1 MKQGFRNLPIRI
13 KLSLIV
19 LLAASLVI
27 ICLAAVFIVER
38 SLSFRRDMVENLS
51 TLATVIGTNST
62 AALAFDDPGTAQEI
76 LAALSAEPD
85 VLAAHIFLKD
95 DTIFGSYHKKGVF
108 RESNASVRSLET
120 VYRET
125 ISGPYFHDDYLDL
138 AQPILLND
146 KEIGSLAI
154 RADLTHLRN
163 RLRLFIILALGATLF
178 VMALAYL
185 LCTRLNRMI
194 TDPVTHL
201 VATMEQVS
209 DSRDYT
215 LRAVKTS
222 EDEHGK
228 LIDGFNFMLSQIQH
242 REEALAEHRDRL
254 EDQVALRTKALQE
267 TNEKLQQE
275 IDERQKTQAALAKAQ
290 KMEAIGTLA
299 AGVAHDL
306 NNILSGI
313 SSYPELLLA
322 TLPEESYLREPLTT
336 IKESGE
342 KAAAIVQDMLALAR
356 RSVTTLEVI
365 DLQKEVKAY
374 LASNEMEKLVL
385 SHQNIQISTDFNA
398 QMTTIA
404 GSPVHLHKVLMN
416 LLTNAVDAMPDGG
429 KIDIKLVNVYIDHP
443 MRGYDEVKKGE
454 YVGIEVSDT
463 GIGIEA
469 RYLDRIFEPFFS
481 RKELGRSGT
490 GLGMAVVWG
499 TVKDHNGYIEVK
511 SSLGEGTTFMLYFPL
526 CRQEIKAVIPKQWEA
541 YRGGGESVLVVD
553 DADTQ
558 RTIASEILKA
568 LGYTVATAENGEAAV
583 AYLQDHAVDLVLLDM
598 IMPPGINGYE
608 TYQKMVAISPG
619 QRAIIASGYSESEQ
633 VRAAQKLGAG
643 EYIRK
648 PYTLANIAEA
658 VHKALRSA
666 IQNN

>member
-1 MKQGFRNLPIRI
+1 MAVIKQGFRNLPIRI

-19 LLAASLVI
+19 LLVASLVI

-38 SLSFRRDMVENLS
+38 SYSFRRDMVENIS

-85 VLAAHIFLKD
+85 VLTAHIFLKD
-95 DTIFGSYHKKGVF
+95 DTIFRSYQKKGSLPDP
-108 RESNASVRSLET
+108 RESVHSLET
-120 VYRET
+120 VYKET
-125 ISGPYFHDDYLDL
+125 INGPYFHDDYLDL
-138 AQPILLND
+138 SQPILLND
-146 KEIGSLAI
+146 KEIGYLAI

-163 RLRLFIILALGATLF
+163 RLRLFIFLALGATLV

-185 LCTRLNRMI
+185 LCARLNRLI

-228 LIDGFNFMLSQIQH
+228 LIDGFNFMLSQIQR
-242 REEALAEHRDRL
+242 REEALADHRDRL

-267 TNEKLQQE
+267 ANDKLQQE
-275 IDERQKTQAALAKAQ
+275 IDERHKTQKALAKAQ

-322 TLPEESYLREPLTT
+322 TLPEESHLREPLAT

-356 RSVTTLEVI
+356 RSVTSLDVV
-365 DLQKEVKAY
+365 DLKQEIEAY
-374 LASNEMEKLVL
+374 LAGNEVEKLVL
-385 SHQNIQISTDFNA
+385 SHQSVQISMDFSA
-398 QMTTIA
+398 PMTTIA
-404 GSPVHLHKVLMN
+404 GSPIHLQKVLMN
-416 LLTNAVDAMPDGG
+416 LLTNAVEAMPDGG
-429 KIDIKLVNVYIDHP
+429 RIEIKVGNVYVDRP
-443 MRGYDEVKKGE
+443 MRGYDDVKKGE
-454 YVGIEVSDT
+454 YVSLEVSDT
-463 GIGIEA
+463 GIGIEDKH
-469 RYLDRIFEPFFS
+469 LDQIFEPFFS
-481 RKELGRSGT
+481 RKVLGRSGT

-511 SSLGEGTTFMLYFPL
+511 SKLGQGTTFVLYFPL
-526 CRQEIKAVIPKQWEA
+526 CRQAIKAAVQKQWAA
-541 YRGGGESVLVVD
+541 YRGAGEQVLVVD
-553 DADTQ
+553 DVDTQ
-558 RTIASEILKA
+558 RKIASEILKT
-568 LGYTVATAENGEAAV
+568 LGYQVSTAESGEAAV
-583 AYLQDHAVDLVLLDM
+583 AFLKDHPIDLVLLDM

-608 TYQKMVAISPG
+608 TYKKMVAINPG
-619 QRAIIASGYSESEQ
+619 QRAIIASGYSESDQ

-643 EYIRK
+643 AYIRK

-658 VHKALRSA
+658 VHNTLNK
-666 IQNN
+666 Q

>member
-1 MKQGFRNLPIRI
+1 MKQGFRNLPIRM

-27 ICLAAVFIVER
+27 LCMAAVFIVER
-38 SLSFRRDMVENLS
+38 SLFFRRNMVENIS
-51 TLATVIGTNST
+51 TLAAVIGTNST
-62 AALAFDDPGTAQEI
+62 AAIAFDDPGTAQEI

-85 VLAAHIFLKD
+85 VLDAHIFLKD
-95 DTIFGSYHKKGVF
+95 DTSFGSYHKKG
-108 RESNASVRSLET
+108 SLPEPT
-120 VYRET
+120 DGKCPLEVAFKKT
-125 ISGPYFHDDYLDL
+125 IRGPNFHGDYLDL
-138 AQPILLND
+138 SQPILLND
-146 KEIGSLAI
+146 KVIGYLAI

-163 RLRLFIILALGATLF
+163 RLRLFIILALGATLI

-185 LCTRLNRMI
+185 LCARLNRMI

-201 VATMEQVS
+201 VATMERVS

-215 LRAVKTS
+215 LRAVKIS

-254 EDQVALRTKALQE
+254 EDQVALRTKALQA

-275 IDERQKTQAALAKAQ
+275 IDERQKTQEALAKAQ

-313 SSYPELLLA
+313 SSYPELMLA
-322 TLPEESYLREPLTT
+322 TLPADSHLREPLAT
-336 IKESGE
+336 IKASGE
-342 KAAAIVQDMLALAR
+342 KAAAIVHDMLALAR
-356 RSVTTLEVI
+356 RSVTSLEVI
-365 DLQKEVKAY
+365 DLQKEIETY
-374 LASNEMEKLVL
+374 LTSKEMENLIL
-385 SHQNIQISTDFNA
+385 SHGDVQISTDLSA
-398 QMTTIA
+398 QLTTIA

-429 KIDIKLVNVYIDHP
+429 KIDIALDNVYVDRP
-443 MRGYDEVKKGE
+443 MRGYSDVKKGE
-454 YVGIEVSDT
+454 YVCLAVSDT
-463 GIGIEA
+463 GIGIEDK
-469 RYLDRIFEPFFS
+469 YVDHIFEPFFS
-481 RKELGRSGT
+481 RKKLGRSGT
-490 GLGMAVVWG
+490 GLGMSVVWG

-511 SSLGEGTTFMLYFPL
+511 SKVGAGTSFVLYFPL
-526 CRQEIKAVIPKQWEA
+526 CRQKIKKVVPKQWEA
-541 YRGGGESVLVVD
+541 YRGKGELVLVVD
-553 DADTQ
+553 DAKTQ
-558 RTIASEILKA
+558 RTIASEILKT
-568 LGYTVATAENGEAAV
+568 LGYQVTTAVSGEAAV
-583 AYLQDHAVDLVLLDM
+583 EFLKDNPVDLVLLDM

-608 TYQKMVAISPG
+608 TYKKMVAINPK
-619 QRAIIASGYSESEQ
+619 QRAIIASGYSESNQ

-658 VHKALRSA
+658 VHNSLA
-666 IQNN
+666 

>member
-1 MKQGFRNLPIRI
+1 MAVMNQGFRDLPIRI

-27 ICLAAVFIVER
+27 ICLAAVFIAER
-38 SLSFRRDMVENLS
+38 SLSFRRNMVENIS
-51 TLATVIGTNST
+51 TLAAVIGTNST
-62 AALAFDDPGTAQEI
+62 AALAFDDPGTAREI
-76 LAALSAEPD
+76 LAALGAEPD

-95 DTIFGSYHKKGVF
+95 DTIFGSYQKKGL
-108 RESNASVRSLET
+108 AADTTAGVRSLET

-138 AQPILLND
+138 SQPILLND
-146 KEIGSLAI
+146 KEIGHLAI

-163 RLRLFIILALGATLF
+163 RLRLFTILALGGTLV
-178 VMALAYL
+178 VMALAYI
-185 LCTRLNRMI
+185 LCARLNRMI

-201 VATMEQVS
+201 VATMERVS

-215 LRAVKTS
+215 LRALKTS

-228 LIDGFNFMLSQIQH
+228 LIDGFNFMLSQIQR

-254 EDQVALRTKALQE
+254 EDLVALRTKALQE
-267 TNEKLQQE
+267 ANEKLQRE
-275 IDERQKTQAALAKAQ
+275 IDERQKTQEALAKAQ

-306 NNILSGI
+306 NNLLSGI
-313 SSYPELLLA
+313 SSYPELLLV
-322 TLPEESYLREPLTT
+322 TLPEDSHLRGPLAT

-342 KAAAIVQDMLALAR
+342 KAAAIVHDMLALAR

-365 DLQKEVKAY
+365 DLQREIEAF
-374 LASNEMEKLVL
+374 LASNEMERLVL
-385 SHQNIQISTDFNA
+385 SHGEVAISTDFSA

-416 LLTNAVDAMPDGG
+416 LLTNAVDAMPNGG
-429 KIDIKLVNVYIDHP
+429 NIAIKLGTVYVDRP
-443 MRGYDEVKKGE
+443 MRGYDEVQKGE
-454 YVGIEVSDT
+454 YVSLAVSDT
-463 GIGIEA
+463 GNGIEE

-481 RKELGRSGT
+481 RKKLGRSGT

-499 TVKDHNGYIEVK
+499 TVKDHNGYIEVE
-511 SSLGEGTTFMLYFPL
+511 SSVGEGTTFFLYFPL
-526 CRQEIKAVIPKQWEA
+526 CRQEIKKVVPKQWEA
-541 YRGGGESVLVVD
+541 YSGMGESVLVVD
-553 DADTQ
+553 DAETQ
-558 RTIASEILKA
+558 RKIASEILTT
-568 LGYTVATAENGEAAV
+568 LGYKVATAESGEAAV
-583 AYLQDHAVDLVLLDM
+583 AYVQDHSVDLVLLDM
-598 IMPPGINGYE
+598 IMPPGIDGYE
-608 TYQKMVAISPG
+608 TYRRMVAIDPR
-619 QRAIIASGYSESEQ
+619 QRAVIASGYSESEQ

-658 VHKALRSA
+658 VHKALR
-666 IQNN
+666 